1 MKLSKLKIYQGLS
14 IILVI
19 FGYVGYLASC
29 TNEDQVLDEFVP
41 GGPGFSETELV
52 SVFTGTPPTVDGTI
66 DAMWEDVVALK
77 TRTTVPDQLGPENE
91 PPNFQGYGGKSYDV
105 SMKSMYDNEN
115 IYFLIEWDDNTLSL
129 DRETWYFD
137 PGVKRWKQESRYPT
151 FNSDGIKIRE
161 AFYEDKFAMLWN
173 VDNSVAEWNT
183 ATCYKS
189 CHTGLGAAAGFSRHY
204 TNAPGE
210 RIDMWHW
217 KLVREGAFGT
227 FDDQFQDDARPNG
240 RKSDPRVA
248 GTGYYDNKQSL
259 NITGTSTSVS
269 VPKYVIPAQK
279 YYYWITQDQI
289 NSGAAKLIT
298 AVDAEGILTYDGGT
312 IDPNT
317 DTDFQRAGS
326 RSGAKGVPSIINS
339 KVLGNEG
346 DITALWKHT
355 GSGFVMEVK
364 RKLNTGD
371 TEKVDINFSDLS
383 DQYFGIG
390 VFENAALA
398 HAIKTNLVLKFEK

>member
-1 MKLSKLKIYQGLS
+1 MKLFRSKSAPVLMVVLT
-14 IILVI
+14 VI
-19 FGYVGYLASC
+19 AYTGYIASC
-29 TNEDQVLDEFVP
+29 TNEDQVLDEFVQGRP
-41 GGPGFSETELV
+41 NFSETELV
-52 SVFTGTPPTVDGTI
+52 SVFTNTPPTVDGI
-66 DAMWEDVVALK
+66 AEEMWENVTALK
-77 TRTTVPDQLGPENE
+77 TRTTVPNQLGPENV
-91 PPNFQGYGGKSYDV
+91 PANFQGYGGKSYNV
-105 SMKSMYDNEN
+105 SMKSLYDNEN

-137 PGVKRWKQESRYPT
+137 PVDKRWKQESRYPT
-151 FNSDGIKIRE
+151 FNSDGVMIRE
-161 AFYEDKFAMLWN
+161 AFYEDKFAFLWN
-173 VDNSVAEWNT
+173 IDKSVADWNT

-189 CHTGLGAAAGFSRHY
+189 CHTGLGAAAGYSRHF
-204 TNAPGE
+204 TNAPSE

-227 FDDQFQDDARPNG
+227 FDDQYQDDAQPNG

-259 NITGTSTSVS
+259 TLTGTSTSVS
-269 VPKYVIPAQK
+269 VPKYVIPSRK
-279 YYYWITQDQI
+279 YYYWITQEEI
-289 NSGAAKLIT
+289 YNGTAKLIT
-298 AVDAEGILTYDGGT
+298 AVDADGILTYDGGT

-326 RSGAKGVPSIINS
+326 RSGAKGIPSITNS
-339 KVLGNEG
+339 KVQGNEG

-355 GSGFVMEVK
+355 GSGYVMEVK

-371 TEKVDINFSDLS
+371 LEKVDINFSDLS

-398 HAIKTNLVLKFEK
+398 HAIKANLLLKFKK